1 MLEVDLIAEYL
12 VENSYASTTSN
23 AYELVQCMS
32 DSFLLSIVE
41 NIENDILIEM
51 RREDKER
58 VKRGELRVPKWTAN
72 PKKRAV
78 IMTIPA
84 SHSGTGS
91 RKHVLQR
98 SEVPDLNTPDNMFI
112 ARQRRKQ
119 GMYSLP
125 PDSARRTWSPDT
137 THLNLLSPHTQVRHP
152 HGGGEPGVPAGRSR
166 GKSRRQRRAEEES
179 RNVRRPNADTS
190 RGPSVTRPGPSPST
204 TSVGRI
210 RDRRNAR
217 NRQRDM
223 RGISSRADL
232 NLTRFAD
239 ATPKDLIN
247 RVPKLNLPKPRGREI
262 NPKTAR
268 NRLGAAKTG
277 SQVLSALE
285 KLSKKR

>member
-1 MLEVDLIAEYL
+1 MLEVDLIADYL

-23 AYELVQCMS
+23 AYELIQCMS
-32 DSFLLSIVE
+32 DSFLFSIVE
-41 NIENDILIEM
+41 NIESDTLIEM

-72 PKKRAV
+72 PKKRTE

-84 SHSGTGS
+84 SISGTGS
-91 RKHVLQR
+91 RRHVIKR
-98 SEVPDLNTPDNMFI
+98 SEVPNLNTPDNLFI
-112 ARQRRKQ
+112 AMKRRAQ
-119 GMYSLP
+119 GMPGIPGDTRYSR
-125 PDSARRTWSPDT
+125 ATDT
-137 THLNLLSPHTQVRHP
+137 THLVSPHTAIRHP

-166 GKSRRQRRAEEES
+166 GKSRRKSRAEEES

-190 RGPSVTRPGPSPST
+190 KGPSVTRPGPSSST

-210 RDRRNAR
+210 RKRLKAR
-217 NRQRDM
+217 DLQRKM
-223 RGISSRADL
+223 RET
-232 NLTRFAD
+232 NLSTDPNMTGFAD

-247 RVPKLNLPKPRGREI
+247 RVPKLNLPKPGGRKV

-268 NRLGAAKTG
+268 NKLGAARTG

-285 KLSKKR
+285 KLSKK